1 MDPRQNLNEDDW
13 HVSARATAG
22 TSQWDAVMDVSTGT
36 PVTGKANKS
45 HGSDAPHPFD
55 PGMATDTGKYDQEKK
70 VANNGPAWGDD
81 TNHLSTAYI
90 RNAPMQSLW
99 ELGVIHRG
107 AAWQTLNLKAAGA
120 PKDPSSPAAATSI
133 SPADMKQNLAWSNAE
148 GTSYA
153 SGDGGILEQV
163 KLTENAYCY
172 GKIDI
177 NMLCSDTSINKGY
190 QSKYDDEMGQVLF
203 NNIRYGQEISKF
215 ETETT
220 TGSALSFS
228 SGSPL
233 SQVVTAMTSSDKRPF
248 ASRTQFL
255 DWTTGGNSLANAFGA
270 ATLTSAS
277 DAQLEEIV
285 GKTINLLKAEPSA
298 SNVIQ
303 FIVVAQTIRDLSGTV
318 ARVRPDDNTVIT
330 KNCAYGQFDVA
341 RYIDKDDSKLTITSD
356 ASGKLSNDGSDPSTP
371 DSTQSPDDFIYFDEI
386 TGEVK
391 MLVTLE
397 KVSEVTGQIIVTSI
411 EYID

>member
-1 MDPRQNLNEDDW
+1 MALAGSFAQAAEIYPVDK
-13 HVSARATAG
+13 ARFMTNAR
-22 TSQWDAVMDVSTGT
+22 
-36 PVTGKANKS
+36 
-45 HGSDAPHPFD
+45 FD
-55 PGMATDTGKYDQEKK
+55 FK
-70 VANNGPAWGDD
+70 VELDKVVD
-81 TNHLSTAYI
+81 
-90 RNAPMQSLW
+90 RN
-99 ELGVIHRG
+99 
-107 AAWQTLNLKAAGA
+107 
-120 PKDPSSPAAATSI
+120 D
-133 SPADMKQNLAWSNAE
+133 
-148 GTSYA
+148 
-153 SGDGGILEQV
+153 
-163 KLTENAYCY
+163 

-215 ETETT
+215 ETDTA
-220 TGSALSFS
+220 TGSTLSFS

-233 SQVVTAMTSSDKRPF
+233 SQVVTAMTLSDKRPF

-255 DWTTGGNSLANAFGA
+255 DWTTG
-270 ATLTSAS
+270 AS

-318 ARVRPDDNTVIT
+318 ARVRPDDAKVVTR
-330 KNCAYGQFDVA
+330 NCAYGQFDVA
-341 RYIDKDDSKLTITSD
+341 RYIDKDGSKITSD
-356 ASGKLSNDGSDPSTP
+356 ASGNISNDGSDPSTP

-397 KVSEVTGQIIVTSI
+397 KVSEVTGQIVVTSI

>member
-1 MDPRQNLNEDDW
+1 MQGDSDTLW
-13 HVSARATAG
+13 KK
-22 TSQWDAVMDVSTGT
+22 VMCVESPSGA
-36 PVTGKANKS
+36 VTGKANKKLT
-45 HGSDAPHPFD
+45 DTDPDPAHPFD
-55 PGMATDTGKYDQEKK
+55 PGKASDVDASKYDQEKN
-70 VANNGPAWGDD
+70 VYSNGPAWGDG

-120 PKDPSSPAAATSI
+120 PKDPSSPTATTSI
-133 SPADMKQNLAWSNAE
+133 SPADMKQNLTWSNVE
-148 GTSYA
+148 RTSYA

-215 ETETT
+215 ETDTA
-220 TGSALSFS
+220 TGSTLSFS

-397 KVSEVTGQIIVTSI
+397 KVSEVTGQLIVTSI

>member
-1 MDPRQNLNEDDW
+1 MDRYQTSVDGVHPERPDAEPLGAGGDPPGSGLADAQSEGGGSSERSLLSGCGNLHLPCRYEAKPRLVQC
-13 HVSARATAG
+13 
-22 TSQWDAVMDVSTGT
+22 
-36 PVTGKANKS
+36 
-45 HGSDAPHPFD
+45 GS
-55 PGMATDTGKYDQEKK
+55 
-70 VANNGPAWGDD
+70 
-81 TNHLSTAYI
+81 
-90 RNAPMQSLW
+90 
-99 ELGVIHRG
+99 
-107 AAWQTLNLKAAGA
+107 
-120 PKDPSSPAAATSI
+120 
-133 SPADMKQNLAWSNAE
+133 
-148 GTSYA
+148 TSYS

-220 TGSALSFS
+220 TGTALSFS

-318 ARVRPDDNTVIT
+318 ARVRPDDAKVVTR
-330 KNCAYGQFDVA
+330 NCAYGQFDVA
-341 RYIDKDDSKLTITSD
+341 RYIDKDGSKITSD
-356 ASGKLSNDGSDPSTP
+356 ASGNISNDAVTTRPHRIRRRVRMTSST
-371 DSTQSPDDFIYFDEI
+371 STRSPA
-386 TGEVK
+386 K
-391 MLVTLE
+391 
-397 KVSEVTGQIIVTSI
+397 
-411 EYID
+411 